1 MLEMVTL
8 RRTQGHCSPPTHR
21 RKESSVNSRRWQ
33 NGLDGQGLV
42 EYSLVLIFVA
52 LVIFS
57 ALAAFGPLL
66 TGFFDKVAQ
75 SFPA

>member
-1 MLEMVTL
+1 
-8 RRTQGHCSPPTHR
+8 
-21 RKESSVNSRRWQ
+21 VNSRRWQ